1 MVSKLYDI
9 LIYRFQNRDPEIP
22 WVFWHSYWSRKL
34 NQKVS
39 GPYGD
44 RKKIMKT
51 LCKKAGVKYFRFHPF
66 RHLTASILDDLGV
79 PIGVIQRILGHENRS
94 TTEGYLHSIG
104 EAERKAMHKLEKVD
118 IFSKPL
124 SENGRQQTN
133 MHREYWLRKAK
144 RPDYETLCDD
154 LERLGYVGTGK
165 KYGVS
170 DNAIRKWKKHYEN
183 RIEN

>member
-1 MVSKLYDI
+1 
-9 LIYRFQNRDPEIP
+9 
-22 WVFWHSYWSRKL
+22 
-34 NQKVS
+34 
-39 GPYGD
+39 
-44 RKKIMKT
+44 
-51 LCKKAGVKYFRFHPF
+51 
-66 RHLTASILDDLGV
+66 
-79 PIGVIQRILGHENRS
+79 
-94 TTEGYLHSIG
+94 
-104 EAERKAMHKLEKVD
+104 MHKLEKVD

-133 MHREYWLRKAK
+133 MHREYWLRKTK

-183 RIEN
+183 RFEN